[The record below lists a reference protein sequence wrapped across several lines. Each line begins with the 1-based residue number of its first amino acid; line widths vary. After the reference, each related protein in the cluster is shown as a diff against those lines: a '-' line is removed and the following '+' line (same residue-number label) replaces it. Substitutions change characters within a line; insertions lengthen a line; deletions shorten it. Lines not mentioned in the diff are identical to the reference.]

1 LSGERDAALGRDAL
15 VVRSSAPTP
24 LDGRARYS
32 LKEVSAR
39 RAVILPAA
47 HAAVLESGGSSRTG
61 MDRYG
66 RASLRA
72 LYGRGQ
78 SGGLAWPS
86 PRRGSP
92 CGACWFAQKRS
103 SASKST
109 GLRMVNLHVS
119 ESVSV

>member
-1 LSGERDAALGRDAL
+1 MAHALPANGRALSGERDAALGRDAL

-24 LDGRARYS
+24 LDGLARYS

-61 MDRYG
+61 MDRSC

-78 SGGLAWPS
+78 SAGLA
-86 PRRGSP
+86 
-92 CGACWFAQKRS
+92 
-103 SASKST
+103 
-109 GLRMVNLHVS
+109 
-119 ESVSV
+119 